1 MARLACL
8 VMARYV
14 SNAAGLL
21 GHGVVGLFRHGA
33 VCLQRCWAI
42 ESRLVGVFNHGA
54 VCFQRDWAI
63 ESWRGWLVSGS
74 AKHHVDLF
82 LNYVGFD
89 LLHLVSFPTRPAPTT
104 LHRHNHTP
112 SVCMFPYCMYVH
124 CIKDM
129 CSSMLSGGVS
139 GGWPASQNI
148 PGSRIHKIF
157 SVSLLKK
164 H

>member
-1 MARLACL
+1 MVIR
-8 VMARYV
+8 VY
-14 SNAAGLL
+14 GLE
-21 GHGVVGLFRHGA
+21 FTP
-33 VCLQRCWAI
+33 I
-42 ESRLVGVFNHGA
+42 P
-54 VCFQRDWAI
+54 
-63 ESWRGWLVSGS
+63 GS

-139 GGWPASQNI
+139 GG
-148 PGSRIHKIF
+148 RIQKIF
-157 SVSLLKK
+157 IVFHS
-164 H
+164 